1 MNRIKIREDLHN
13 QYINHVSSMTFKQL
27 EENYNHLV
35 ELLNAVSKNEDSYVI
50 CSVNKETGKYSTY
63 CINNKIYDLREVIKE
78 CAYLNRDNNNP
89 DIEFTYESVI
99 NSGVTELVKFAHN
112 ILKE

>member
-1 MNRIKIREDLHN
+1 MNKIKIREDLHN

-89 DIEFTYESVI
+89 NIEFTYESVI